1 VEDVNSAL
9 SLNKIEPVYGLSR
22 PEHIQALSGSTDLT
36 QVAPIPSTG
45 PTSSSAKQSQ
55 AKKLVN
61 LGIYNA
67 NLHTVE
73 MSFSLG
79 FSLQLFITQL
89 NTAKAPRQL
98 HAR

>member
-1 VEDVNSAL
+1 MECYLIFVSIYLSVEDVNSAL

-36 QVAPIPSTG
+36 QVAPVSSVG

-61 LGIYNA
+61 LGIY
-67 NLHTVE
+67 
-73 MSFSLG
+73 G
-79 FSLQLFITQL
+79 
-89 NTAKAPRQL
+89 
-98 HAR
+98 